1 MVLVGDMRTMN
12 TRNTRFRNRRRGLAL
27 VEVLICSTI
36 AAMMLT
42 ATAIAFRA
50 SIGAYRDNT
59 DRNILLSHGRIA
71 MRQLINEIR
80 QADVH
85 GPVNDADVPHADT
98 QFASGLTTEN
108 GGIKMTKTQPDAD
121 EPNIVAGNS
130 NTYVYI
136 TWQYDTVNHCIT
148 RTRSVGSG
156 GGVVSTIALY
166 VQDFNV
172 RMEPARSAANVASG
186 SVSFDLLLRA
196 VVTMTMR
203 NDDGNGKMLFNQGNG
218 LVTERIIDAAVPRK
232 NFSGL

>member
-1 MVLVGDMRTMN
+1 
-12 TRNTRFRNRRRGLAL
+12 
-27 VEVLICSTI
+27 
-36 AAMMLT
+36 
-42 ATAIAFRA
+42 
-50 SIGAYRDNT
+50 
-59 DRNILLSHGRIA
+59 
-71 MRQLINEIR
+71 
-80 QADVH
+80 
-85 GPVNDADVPHADT
+85 
-98 QFASGLTTEN
+98 
-108 GGIKMTKTQPDAD
+108 MTKTQPDAD

-196 VVTMTMR
+196 GVTMTMR
-203 NDDGNGKMLFNQGNG
+203 TTKRTNL
-218 LVTERIIDAAVPRK
+218 RK
-232 NFSGL
+232 TSQNPATKTTTTLQISRRHRVKSKTKSRQLWRPIA

>member
-1 MVLVGDMRTMN
+1 LVLVGDMRTMN

-27 VEVLICSTI
+27 VEVLICSSI

-50 SIGAYRDNT
+50 SIGAYRDNS

-85 GPVNDADVPHADT
+85 GALDDALVPNASY
-98 QFASGLTTEN
+98 QFAGGLTTEN
-108 GGIKMTKTQPDAD
+108 GGIVMTKQRPDAD
-121 EPNIVAGNS
+121 EPNVLVGNK
-130 NTYVYI
+130 NTWVHI
-136 TWQYDTVNHCIT
+136 TWQLDAANHRIT
-148 RTRSVGSG
+148 RTRSVGISG
-156 GGVVSTIALY
+156 APDTSTVALY
-166 VQDFNV
+166 VQDFKV
-172 RMEPARSAANVASG
+172 RMEPACVASG
-186 SVSFDLLLRA
+186 NVLLRA

>member
-1 MVLVGDMRTMN
+1 MWTMT
-12 TRNTRFRNRRRGLAL
+12 TRNTRFKNRRRGLAL
-27 VEVLICSTI
+27 IEVLICSSI

-42 ATAIAFRA
+42 ATAVAFRA
-50 SIGAYRDNT
+50 SVGAYRDNT

-85 GPVNDADVPHADT
+85 GPINDADVPNADT
-98 QFASGLTTEN
+98 LFASGLTTEN
-108 GGIKMTKTQPDAD
+108 GGIQMLKKQPDAD
-121 EPNIVAGNS
+121 EPNIVAGDA
-130 NTYVYI
+130 NTYVHI
-136 TWQYDTVNHCIT
+136 TWQYDPANKCIT

-156 GGVVSTIALY
+156 AGVTSTIALY

-186 SVSFDLLLRA
+186 SPSFDLLLRA
-196 VVTMTMR
+196 VVTMTMQ
-203 NDDGNGKMLFNQGNG
+203 NLDGSGKMIFNQGTG
-218 LVTERIIDAAVPRK
+218 QVTERIVDAAVPRK